1 MIDEML
7 DPITALSLASNV
19 IQLIDFTAKVLRKK
33 SVRGRKQDLVDHAR
47 LTVITSDLRN
57 QTENLKDSL
66 FFKEKSDESDENG
79 KVMLHK
85 YIQVSPP
92 RTISITHPGP
102 GIERHCRS
110 VRWRCRRTPR
120 TPEQTQTT
128 RWPHPM
134 GELSPCGY
142 IGLE

>member
-1 MIDEML
+1 ML
-7 DPITALSLASNV
+7 DPITALGLASNV
-19 IQLIDFTAKVLRKK
+19 VQLVDFTAKVLRKGSK
-33 SVRGRKQDLVDHAR
+33 QVRKQDLVDHAR

-66 FFKEKSDESDENG
+66 FFKETSVEPDENG
-79 KVMLHK
+79 KVMLQE
-85 YIQVSPP
+85 YLQVSPP
-92 RTISITHPGP
+92 RTVSIAHPGP

-110 VRWRCRRTPR
+110 VRWRCRRTPH

-134 GELSPCGY
+134 GELPPGGY